1 MSMALANAG
10 IPVTLVEQNEDF
22 LERGLGV
29 MRKKWD
35 ATAARRIEPGAG

>member
-22 LERGLGV
+22 LERGRGV
-29 MRKKWD
+29 MPKNWERLPR
-35 ATAARRIEPGAG
+35 AAD